1 MKRAIAASLT
11 ILAGAAGL
19 FVAASALQAPA
30 ARAQPA
36 PPSPP
41 RVAQACFYS
50 SDIAGFSAPD
60 DHTLFIRTGVHNIWR
75 IDLASDCQDLSFREH
90 IRISAAAGMGSICT
104 PLDLDISTHAN
115 GMRMRCIVRS
125 LTKLTPDQVAALP
138 KRYLP

>member
-75 IDLASDCQDLSFREH
+75 I
-90 IRISAAAGMGSICT
+90 RISAAAGMGSICT

>member
-1 MKRAIAASLT
+1 MKRVIATSLT
-11 ILAGAAGL
+11 ILAGAASL
-19 FVAASALQAPA
+19 FVASSAIQAPA
-30 ARAQPA
+30 AQAQPA
-36 PPSPP
+36 PPPA

-125 LTKLTPDQVAALP
+125 LTKLSPDQVAALP